1 MPDAFLSNISVFIR
15 VMEGLAAAGGVF
27 AVVSLAGQVAQGC
40 SYLRGIFDSANT
52 APKEIRLLS
61 TELGIIQG
69 IVEGTRDAN
78 KYHDEL
84 DFCQERLSKLRKV
97 VDKYSV
103 LDGIGRN
110 KKWGTRLSMALNA
123 DKIEKHLKSP
133 REAKGYLERI
143 QNV

>member
-1 MPDAFLSNISVFIR
+1 
-15 VMEGLAAAGGVF
+15 MEGLGAASGVL
-27 AVVSLAGQVAQGC
+27 AVVSLAAQVAQGC
-40 SYLRGIFDSANT
+40 SYLREIFDTANN
-52 APKEIRLLS
+52 APQEIRLLS

-69 IVEGTRDAN
+69 IVDGTPDVN

-84 DFCQERLSKLRKV
+84 DFCHERLSKLRKV
-97 VDKYSV
+97 VDKYGA
-103 LDGIGRN
+103 LDGVGRN

-123 DKIEKHLKSP
+123 DKIEKHLNSL